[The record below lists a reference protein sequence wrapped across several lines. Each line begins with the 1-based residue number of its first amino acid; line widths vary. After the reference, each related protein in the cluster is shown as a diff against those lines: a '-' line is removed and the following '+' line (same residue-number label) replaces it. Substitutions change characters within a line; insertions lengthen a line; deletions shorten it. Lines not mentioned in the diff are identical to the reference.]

1 MNPCSH
7 RAVARVFKRLAL
19 APVLAAAFAL
29 PAFGDEPDPA
39 ALELDEAAEIAVSGQ
54 PLLDAQRQSV
64 RSARESAVAAGQLPD
79 PMLVGGLT
87 DLTITGPDRYT
98 LNRET
103 DTQFMVGVKQSFPAA
118 GKRDLRGARGNAEA
132 DRLDAELRD
141 QLRIVRREVGM
152 AWLDAWKAV
161 QSQDLVKASIV
172 EAQRQEQAVEIAY
185 RAGRASQ
192 ADLMAARVALELLN
206 DQLAG
211 QQQQEWHARNQLR
224 RWIGTHAERTICPDL
239 PAWPAPDVQA
249 LLQHLERHPQVAA
262 QDRALQVA
270 RADLD
275 LAKADYRPDWS
286 VQVGYGHRPEFA
298 DYASIQFEMGL
309 PFFTANRQDRA
320 VGARVADVG
329 RAENIKDDWLRQYRA
344 EVQLNVADWERL
356 RQRLE
361 RYDGA
366 ILPQA
371 QQRLEASVAAYGA
384 GGTTLVSLLDARR
397 SLLDI
402 RMQRLDL
409 QLDAARHQVA
419 LRYFTGPD
427 AGQDMQEKQP

>member
-7 RAVARVFKRLAL
+7 RALARVVKHLAL
-19 APVLAAAFAL
+19 ASALAAFAL
-29 PAFGDEPDPA
+29 PAVGDEPDPA
-39 ALELDEAAEIAVSGQ
+39 ALELDEAAEIAVTGQ
-54 PLLDAQRQSV
+54 PLLEAQRHSV

-87 DLTITGPDRYT
+87 DLTVTGPDRYT
-98 LNRET
+98 LSRES
-103 DTQFMVGVKQSFPAA
+103 DTQFTVGIKQSFPAA
-118 GKRDLRGARGNAEA
+118 GKRDLRGARGNAEG
-132 DRLDAELRD
+132 DRLDAELRE
-141 QLRIVRREVGM
+141 QQRMVRREAGV

-192 ADLMAARVALELLN
+192 ADLMAARVTLELLG

-211 QQQQEWHARNQLR
+211 LQQQEWHARNQLR
-224 RWIGTHAERTICPDL
+224 RWIGSDADRTLCPDL
-239 PAWPAPDVQA
+239 PAWPAPDQQV
-249 LLQHLERHPQVAA
+249 LLQHLEHHPHVVA
-262 QDRALQVA
+262 QDRALQLA
-270 RADLD
+270 RTDLD

-298 DYASIQFEMGL
+298 DYASIQFEMAL

-320 VGARVADVG
+320 VEARVSDVG
-329 RAENIKDDWLRQYRA
+329 RAEDIKEDWLRQHRA
-344 EVQLNVADWERL
+344 EIQLNVADWERL

-361 RYDGA
+361 RYDGT

-371 QQRLEASVAAYGA
+371 QQRLDAAIAAYGA
-384 GGTTLVSLLDARR
+384 GGASLISLLDARR

-419 LRYFTGPD
+419 LHYFTSTDTG
-427 AGQDMQEKQP
+427 EQP